1 MACILKLPNKNSKG
15 VISFTS
21 IEYFSQIYKINHTQN
36 LIKLIKD
43 NWIICYHPNW
53 EDLNF
58 QATEVFDVV
67 ISNFFA
73 FKPNN
78 KELITPIIDTSCVRM
93 SPSYFKMQKQK
104 KWDFFH
110 VSRYEPRKNIPGF
123 FKVIKS
129 AFKNKKNLSGILLI
143 SVQPQKLKE
152 VRNFYNN
159 YFTEKEREK
168 FELVTLDYDLPFP
181 LSKKLIAHFYN
192 SSKVSLN
199 THLDEPHGRVV
210 GYSLASGLPVIGFRD
225 LTRMVP
231 KDVRQEPFFFVT
243 EDQNELSN
251 LLIKAID
258 YVDSEYKQD
267 SHEKISNLHSEVE
280 QSNFLKNQLISIFNL
295 DNDCWFLDNLDLRLS
310 SHFLY
315 YYTTN
320 TYRHSVL
327 DLLYYILQ
335 KKNNLS
341 FLSSTENY
349 KNIESKIVKQID
361 EGKFYKPLRIKLL
374 DYMIGKVVLF
384 KEFWGKTRS
393 NIKKILPDFIVK
405 MIKRNFLTK

>member
-1 MACILKLPNKNSKG
+1 MACILKLPSKKSKG
-15 VISFTS
+15 IISFTS
-21 IEYFSQIYKINHTQN
+21 IEYFSQIYKINHTQK

-43 NWIICYHPNW
+43 NWIVCYHPNW
-53 EDLNF
+53 EDMNF

-93 SPSYFKMQKQK
+93 SPSYFKIQKQK

-110 VSRYEPRKNIPGF
+110 VARYEPRKNIPGF

-129 AFKNKKNLSGILLI
+129 AFKNKKNLNGILLI

-152 VRNFYNN
+152 VRNLYNN

-181 LSKKLIAHFYN
+181 LSKKILAHFYN
-192 SSKVSLN
+192 YSKVSLN
-199 THLDEPHGRVV
+199 TDLDTPHGRVV
-210 GYSLASGLPVIGFRD
+210 GYSLASGLPVVGFKD

-231 KDVRQEPFFFVT
+231 KDLRQEPFFFVT

-258 YVDSEYKQD
+258 YVDSEYRHD
-267 SHEKISNLHSEVE
+267 SHEKISNMHSEVE
-280 QSNFLKNQLISIFNL
+280 QSIFLKNQLTSMFNL
-295 DNDCWFLDNLDLRLS
+295 DNDGWFLDNLDLRLS

-315 YYTTN
+315 HYSTN
-320 TYRHSVL
+320 TYSQSIL
-327 DLLYYILQ
+327 DLLYFMLQ

-349 KNIESKIVKQID
+349 KNIESKIVRQID
-361 EGKFYKPLRIKLL
+361 EGKFYKPLRIKLW
-374 DYMIGKVVLF
+374 DYMIGKLVFL
-384 KEFWGKTRS
+384 KDFWGITR
-393 NIKKILPDFIVK
+393 NKIKRILPDFIVK
-405 MIKRNFLTK
+405 MIKKN

>member
-1 MACILKLPNKNSKG
+1 MACILKLPSKKSKG

-21 IEYFSQIYKINHTQN
+21 IEYFSQIYKINHTQK

-43 NWIICYHPNW
+43 NWIVCYHPNW
-53 EDLNF
+53 EDMNF

-67 ISNFFA
+67 MSNFFA
-73 FKPNN
+73 FKANN

-129 AFKNKKNLSGILLI
+129 AFKNKKNLNGILLI

-152 VRNFYNN
+152 VRNLYNN

-181 LSKKLIAHFYN
+181 LSKKLLAHLYN

-210 GYSLASGLPVIGFRD
+210 GYSLASGLPVVGFKD

-231 KDVRQEPFFFVT
+231 KDLRQEPFFFVT

-258 YVDSEYKQD
+258 YVDSEYRHN

-280 QSNFLKNQLISIFNL
+280 QSIFLKNQLTSMFNL
-295 DNDCWFLDNLDLRLS
+295 DNDGWFLDNLDLRLS

-315 YYTTN
+315 DYNTN
-320 TYRHSVL
+320 TFNQSIL

-335 KKNNLS
+335 KNNNLS

-349 KNIESKIVKQID
+349 KSIESKIVSQID
-361 EGKFYKPLRIKLL
+361 EVKFYKPLRIKLL
-374 DYMIGKVVLF
+374 DYIIGKVFLL
-384 KEFWGKTRS
+384 KGFWGKTRN
-393 NIKKILPDFIVK
+393 NIKRILPDFIVK
-405 MIKRNFLTK
+405 MIKRNFLT